1 MEIENFKH
9 KITEVVKFHEVDIMG
24 VCNNAVYFNYFEDAR
39 IKYLQDLKKNYNLK
53 VILENNLFFIMA
65 HNECDYILPAKLDD
79 ELEIL
84 TKIIEIRNSSFKF
97 EHLVINKNNLQII
110 AKGNGILV
118 HINLQTKKSIP
129 LPDEFYNAVNDFE
142 KGVEINKNP

>member
-1 MEIENFKH
+1 
-9 KITEVVKFHEVDIMG
+9 
-24 VCNNAVYFNYFEDAR
+24 
-39 IKYLQDLKKNYNLK
+39 
-53 VILENNLFFIMA
+53 MA

-110 AKGNGILV
+110 AKEM
-118 HINLQTKKSIP
+118 
-129 LPDEFYNAVNDFE
+129 EFLF
-142 KGVEINKNP
+142 I